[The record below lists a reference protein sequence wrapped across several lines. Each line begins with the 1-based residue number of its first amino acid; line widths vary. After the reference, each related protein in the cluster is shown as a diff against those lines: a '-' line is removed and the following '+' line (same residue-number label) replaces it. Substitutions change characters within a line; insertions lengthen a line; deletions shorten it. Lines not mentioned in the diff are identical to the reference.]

1 MKIKICGLTNL
12 EDVLLASELGAD
24 FLGFIFYDKSPR
36 NNKLNNVSHILN
48 SYQGQADPVAVF
60 VNESYEKIVH
70 VCSEANIKIIQLHGT
85 EDHVLISKLQDKGF
99 EIFKALSVKDKFS
112 FDYDIKL
119 KPDRFLLDTWHPELK
134 GGVGVNFD
142 WSLLEEKKEFV
153 SKSIIAGGINSE
165 TVGLLLEKLKP
176 WGIDVSSGIE
186 AFPGKKDHQKMV
198 ELFTI
203 IEKRKF
209 RHDSKAGN

>member
-12 EDVLLASELGAD
+12 EDVLCASELGAD
-24 FLGFIFYDKSPR
+24 FLGFIFYNKSPR
-36 NNKLNNVSHILN
+36 NNELNNVSRILN
-48 SYQGQADPVAVF
+48 SYNGKAGPVAVF
-60 VNESYEKIVH
+60 VNESYETIVH

-99 EIFKALSVKDKFS
+99 EIFKALSVKDKLS

-119 KPDRFLLDTWHPELK
+119 KPDRFLLDTWHQKLK

-142 WSLLEEKKEFV
+142 WNLLEDKKEFV
-153 SKSIIAGGINSE
+153 SRSIIAGGINSE
-165 TVGLLLEKLKP
+165 TVSLLLEKLKP

-186 AFPGKKDHQKMV
+186 AYPGKKDYQKMV
-198 ELFTI
+198 GLFDKI
-203 IEKRKF
+203 KLVVERK
-209 RHDSKAGN
+209 